1 MNKYEKLEQLND
13 IKFKRLIGVK
23 RETFDAMLL
32 EYNKFREQVIKDF
45 GIGGAKQK
53 LISEDKIL
61 LMLEYFREYR
71 TLAHIGFDYGVSE
84 ATASRVV
91 KEVESIL
98 IKSKRFSLPSKRA
111 LYGDDVELNFVVI
124 DVTEMP
130 IQRPKKSKK
139 SFIQEKRK
147 NIQ

>member
-1 MNKYEKLEQLND
+1 MSKYEKLEQLND
-13 IKFKRLIGVK
+13 VNFKRLIGVK
-23 RETFDAMLL
+23 KETFDAMLL
-32 EYNKFREQVIKDF
+32 EYNKFREQTVKDF
-45 GIGGAKQK
+45 GVGGAKQK
-53 LISEDKIL
+53 LIPEDKIL

-111 LYGDDVELNFVVI
+111 LYGDDIDLNFVVI
-124 DVTEMP
+124 DVTEIE
-130 IQRPKKSKK
+130 IQRPKKIKK
-139 SFIQEKRK
+139 SSIQEKRK

>member
-1 MNKYEKLEQLND
+1 MSKYEKLEQLND
-13 IKFKRLIGVK
+13 VNFKRLIGVK
-23 RETFDAMLL
+23 KETFDAMLF
-32 EYNKFREQVIKDF
+32 EYNKFREQTVKDF
-45 GIGGAKQK
+45 GVGGAKQK
-53 LISEDKIL
+53 LIPEDKIL

-111 LYGDDVELNFVVI
+111 LYGDDIDLNFVVI
-124 DVTEMP
+124 DVTEIE

-139 SFIQEKRK
+139 SSIQEKRK

>member
-1 MNKYEKLEQLND
+1 MSKYEKLEQLND
-13 IKFKRLIGVK
+13 VKFKRLIGVK
-23 RETFDAMLL
+23 RKTFDAMLL
-32 EYNKFREQVIKDF
+32 EYNKFREQVIKNF
-45 GIGGAKQK
+45 GKGGAKQK
-53 LISEDKIL
+53 LTSEDKIL

-91 KEVESIL
+91 KEVENIL

-130 IQRPKKSKK
+130 IQRPKKSKE
-139 SFIQEKRK
+139 SSIQAKRK

>member
-1 MNKYEKLEQLND
+1 MSKYEKLEQLND
-13 IKFKRLIGVK
+13 VNFKRLIGVK
-23 RETFDAMLL
+23 KETFDAMLF
-32 EYNKFREQVIKDF
+32 EYNKFREQTVKDF
-45 GIGGAKQK
+45 GVGGAKQK
-53 LISEDKIL
+53 LIPEDKIL

-111 LYGDDVELNFVVI
+111 LYGDDIDLNFVVI
-124 DVTEMP
+124 DVTEIE
-130 IQRPKKSKK
+130 IQRPKKSKE
-139 SFIQEKRK
+139 SSIQEKRK